1 MWIQVKPGVSVSP
14 EDRYRV
20 NGLGDHVYP
29 EINFDG
35 CPRAAMKVANIFGF
49 RQICRPP
56 DFINNIRNM
65 RNATSMVG

>member
-35 CPRAAMKVANIFGF
+35 CPRAAIKVIANILGF
-49 RQICRPP
+49 RQSCRLP
-56 DFINNIRNM
+56 DFIINSM
-65 RNATSMVG
+65 RNATSMGG